1 MRLLTLITLST
12 VAMTMP
18 ALALDKK
25 ADRASAQ
32 ENFKQADGNKDRKL
46 TKAEF
51 RKLIDAN
58 AADNLG
64 KAPMIKRF
72 GAYDTA
78 FARVDTNKDGIITL
92 KELAALRGK

>member
-1 MRLLTLITLST
+1 MRISILVSFSAL
-12 VAMTMP
+12 VMAAP
-18 ALALDKK
+18 ALALNAA
-25 ADRASAQ
+25 ADRKAVQ
-32 ENFKQADGNKDRKL
+32 QNFKQADGNGDKKL

-64 KAPMIKRF
+64 KASMIKRF

-78 FARVDTNKDGIITL
+78 FARVDTNKDGIVTL
-92 KELAALRGK
+92 KELAALKGK

>member
-1 MRLLTLITLST
+1 MRSLPLISLSCLVLST
-12 VAMTMP
+12 P
-18 ALALDKK
+18 ALALNQS
-25 ADRASAQ
+25 ADRAAAQ
-32 ENFKQADGNKDRKL
+32 ANFKQADGNKDRKL

-58 AADNLG
+58 AEDNLG

-72 GAYDTA
+72 DAYDTA

>member
-1 MRLLTLITLST
+1 MRFLTIMTLST
-12 VAMTMP
+12 LAAATP
-18 ALALDKK
+18 ALALDKS
-25 ADRASAQ
+25 ADRAAAQ
-32 ENFKQADGNKDRKL
+32 TNFKQADGNKDRKL

-58 AADNLG
+58 AADNIG
-64 KAPMIKRF
+64 RAPMVKRF